1 MHSIFRGTATLRIAP
16 MGRII
21 ALLASLLLVS
31 CNIGDDPV
39 GTPVF
44 VSGAPATNGVFDAAL
59 TQDGNAG
66 LWMSY
71 SVVNVLTS
79 DPTLLRINTR
89 IASSSNAGS
98 GWTDVGV
105 TLNTTST
112 VQVPDNQGIPTDAL
126 WQYEVSRILYDP
138 NASPNPNWKIFW
150 HRYPQANRIAAERL
164 FQHGWIGV
172 TTAPAVTGPWSTER
186 KLLVGSLYDPAT
198 AATLG
203 APEYTSASLAISDC
217 PIFTEPGALSIA
229 NNFYISLKCAGGS
242 VGKVVLLRC
251 NNDLT
256 GCTYRG
262 NLLVNSEAAQFTPSG
277 QSSYDGFSATELV
290 AVNGI
295 PYLIVTPTR
304 ADAYRG
310 CLVFEIADLAANP
323 VTLVRVGGV
332 ASGAPVL
339 RKSVAQTL
347 ETFNGA
353 CGYTAAASTSGII
366 FGEILIQGSTLQFGL
381 YGSGVNLP

>member
-1 MHSIFRGTATLRIAP
+1 MHSNFDRTVTRRTMF
-16 MGRII
+16 MGRSL
-21 ALLASLLLVS
+21 ALLISLLLGA
-31 CNIGDDPV
+31 CNFADEPV
-39 GTPVF
+39 ATPVF

-59 TQDGNAG
+59 TQDASAG

-71 SVVNVLTS
+71 SVVNVLSS

-89 IASSSNAGS
+89 IASSSDAGS
-98 GWTDVGV
+98 GWTDAGV
-105 TLNTTST
+105 TLNTASN
-112 VQVPDNQGIPTDAL
+112 VQVPDNEGITTDAV

-138 NASPNPNWKIFW
+138 NATPSPNWKIFW
-150 HRYPQANRIAAERL
+150 HRYPQANRTAAERL

-229 NNFYISLKCAGGS
+229 NNLYISLKCTGGS

-262 NLLVNSEAAQFTPSG
+262 NLLVDSEAAQFTPSG
-277 QSSYDGFSATELV
+277 QDAYDGFSATELV
-290 AVNGI
+290 TVNGVH
-295 PYLIVTPTR
+295 YLIVTPTR
-304 ADAYRG
+304 DDAYRG
-310 CLVFEIADLAANP
+310 CLVFEIVDVTANP
-323 VTLVRVGGV
+323 VVLARVGG
-332 ASGAPVL
+332 APEL
-339 RKSVAQTL
+339 ITSVAQTL

-353 CGYTAAASTSGII
+353 CGYAPAASASGII
-366 FGEILIQGSTLQFGL
+366 FGEVLPLGSSLQFSL

>member
-1 MHSIFRGTATLRIAP
+1 MHNNFCRTGTRRTTL
-16 MGRII
+16 MGRSF
-21 ALLASLLLVS
+21 ALLISLLLGA
-31 CNIGDDPV
+31 CNSADDTV
-39 GTPVF
+39 ATPVF

-59 TQDGNAG
+59 TQDASSG

-71 SVVNVLTS
+71 SVVNVLSS

-89 IASSSNAGS
+89 IASSSDAGS
-98 GWTDVGV
+98 GWTDAGV
-105 TLNTTST
+105 TLNTATN
-112 VQVPDNQGIPTDAL
+112 VQVPDNRGAPTDAV

-138 NASPNPNWKIFW
+138 NAIPSPNWKIFW
-150 HRYPQANRIAAERL
+150 HRYPQANRTAAERL

-203 APEYTSASLAISDC
+203 APEYTSTSLAISDC

-229 NNFYISLKCAGGS
+229 NNIYISLKCAGGS
-242 VGKVVLLRC
+242 IGKVVLLRC

-256 GCTYRG
+256 GCVNRG
-262 NLLVNSEAAQFTPSG
+262 TLLVNSEAAQFTPLS
-277 QSSYDGFSATELV
+277 QNSYDGFSATELV
-290 AVNGI
+290 TVSGI
-295 PYLIVTPTR
+295 HYLIVTPTR

-310 CLVFEIADLAANP
+310 CLVFEIADLNANP
-323 VTLVRVGGV
+323 VTLVRVGGL
-332 ASGAPVL
+332 ANGTPIL
-339 RKSVAQTL
+339 RRSVAQTL

-353 CGYTAAASTSGII
+353 CGYTPAASASGII
-366 FGEILIQGSTLQFGL
+366 FGEALPLGSSLQFSL